1 MYFKCIKDGKIVDV
15 LDAAEEGFVKYN
27 ESLGMF
33 VRSSRSEADGVL
45 SSDASAI
52 YVFEDR
58 TGYDTVR
65 IVEFDDEEEYQEL
78 KEQIDASRIP
88 DYIEPE
94 QDPEEV
100 DPETLDN
107 QPISAEEALRIIF
120 GGSR

>member
-1 MYFKCIKDGKIVDV
+1 MYFKCIKDSKIVDV
-15 LDAAEEGFVKYN
+15 LNEADEVFVKYS

-33 VRSSRSEADGVL
+33 VRSSRSEATGVL

-58 TGYDTVR
+58 TGYDT
-65 IVEFDDEEEYQEL
+65 IQLVEFDDEEEYQEL
-78 KEQIDASRIP
+78 KEQIDASRTP

-120 GGSR
+120 GGSK